1 MINTILF
8 DLDGTML
15 PLNLDKFIQIY
26 FAEMGKKFHDLIDA
40 KTLARYIMTAT
51 EVMVNDTDYRT
62 NETVFMEKFGQL
74 IQADLSV
81 YQKRFN
87 EFYDREFFEVKASIV
102 DSPSMRESVSL
113 LKDKGYDLIITT
125 NPLFPEKAIHHRIR
139 WAGFEPEDFIY
150 ITSYEKNHY
159 CKPQLQFYQ
168 EVLEETGKAPQQ
180 CLMVGN
186 DVQEDLIAAK
196 IGIKTYLITDYLIH
210 RTQEPI
216 KSTYQ
221 GNYTDFYQFV
231 QGLPVLDKEL
241 TEKMA

>member
-1 MINTILF
+1 MLRTILF

-26 FAEMGKKFHDLIDA
+26 FAEMGKKFQDLIEA
-40 KTLARYIMTAT
+40 KTLVKYVMTAT
-51 EVMVNDTDYRT
+51 EAMIKDTDHRT
-62 NETVFMEKFGQL
+62 NEMVFMERFEQL
-74 IQADLSV
+74 VQADLSV

-87 EFYDREFFEVKASIV
+87 EFYDQEFFETKASLV
-102 DSPSMRESVSL
+102 DSPIIRDSVNL
-113 LKDKGYDLIITT
+113 LKDKGYKLIIAT

-139 WAGFEPEDFIY
+139 WSGFEPEDFIY

-159 CKPQLQFYQ
+159 CKPQLHFYQ
-168 EVLEETGKAPQQ
+168 EVLEETENTPEE

-196 IGIKTYLITDYLIH
+196 LGIKTYLITDFLIH

-216 KSTYQ
+216 KTTYQ
-221 GNYTDFYQFV
+221 GNYFDFHQFV
-231 QGLPVLDKEL
+231 QELPQL
-241 TEKMA
+241 TEPVKKMA